1 MNSRYIIFFFMF
13 SFFSCQDKCDEYT
26 TYVKSTPQYSRMESL
41 RDSVYFDVEREI
53 NSPGK
58 LNYKDGYL
66 FISEVAKGVHVIDNR
81 NVNAPIK
88 IGFINIP
95 GNYDIATKDNF
106 LYADSYI
113 DLVIFDISN
122 INEIKEVNRVEGS
135 FQNYYENRLLFSET
149 LGIVIGYEEEV
160 IEEFEENKDC
170 ELVF

>member
-1 MNSRYIIFFFMF
+1 M
-13 SFFSCQDKCDEYT
+13 
-26 TYVKSTPQYSRMESL
+26 
-41 RDSVYFDVEREI
+41 
-53 NSPGK
+53 
-58 LNYKDGYL
+58 
-66 FISEVAKGVHVIDNR
+66 
-81 NVNAPIK
+81 
-88 IGFINIP
+88 
-95 GNYDIATKDNF
+95 
-106 LYADSYI
+106 YADCYI